1 MQVAWFSVG
10 IWRKKKACTA
20 AANAVGPHPNGL
32 ASVESATNG
41 TPWKSPAPLLPFR
54 VPLLHSRLVSLLSPS
69 MTSVL
74 SKRAPNQPESASS
87 TAFSVGALFPELS
100 SFLPVNPGLESPL
113 FFWTLLRPAPRTHR
127 FCTSPAKS
135 LPRRSGAAQNVLVP
149 YTHSFSLRMRHR
161 FPRLLAKLMRPT
173 PLWSS
178 LTRFRLFNPTSSMA
192 VPVALLRFALLQQ
205 LSFALRRNAQSPF
218 SL

>member
-1 MQVAWFSVG
+1 MPVTWFSVG
-10 IWRKKKACTA
+10 IWRKKKVCTA

-87 TAFSVGALFPELS
+87 TAFSVGVLFPGLS
-100 SFLPVNPGLESPL
+100 SFLPANPGLESPL
-113 FFWTLLRPAPRTHR
+113 FFWMSLRPAPRMHR
-127 FCTSPAKS
+127 FYTSPAKS
-135 LPRRSGAAQNVLVP
+135 LPHRSGGVQNALEP
-149 YTHSFSLRMRHR
+149 CTHSSSLRMKHR
-161 FPRLLAKLMRPT
+161 FPWRLAKLMRPS
-173 PLWSS
+173 LRWLSS
-178 LTRFRLFNPTSSMA
+178 TRFKLFNPTSSMA
-192 VPVALLRFALLQQ
+192 VPVALHRFVPLQQ
-205 LSFALRRNAQSPF
+205 R
-218 SL
+218 

>member
-41 TPWKSPAPLLPFR
+41 TPWKSLAPLLPFQ
-54 VPLLHSRLVSLLSPS
+54 VPLSHSRLVSLLSPS

-74 SKRAPNQPESASS
+74 NAHGLSQPESVSL

-100 SFLPVNPGLESPL
+100 SFLLANPGSESPL
-113 FFWTLLRPAPRTHR
+113 FFWMLLRPAPRWHR
-127 FCTSPAKS
+127 FCTSLAKS
-135 LPRRSGAAQNVLVP
+135 LPHRSGAAQNVLAP
-149 YTHSFSLRMRHR
+149 CTHSFFLRMRHH
-161 FPRLLAKLMRPT
+161 FPQLLAKLMQPT
-173 PLWSS
+173 LLWSS
-178 LTRFRLFNPTSSMA
+178 STRFRLFNPTSSMA
-192 VPVALLRFALLQQ
+192 VPVALHRFALLQQ
-205 LSFALRRNAQSPF
+205 LSFALQRNVQSPF

>member
-1 MQVAWFSVG
+1 MRTRPNWTQMPVTWFSVG
-10 IWRKKKACTA
+10 IWRKKKVCTA

-87 TAFSVGALFPELS
+87 TAFSVGTRGWKVHS
-100 SFLPVNPGLESPL
+100 SSGCRFD
-113 FFWTLLRPAPRTHR
+113 LRRGCTGSIHHRRRVCLTGQGACRTHWSPAPT
-127 FCTSPAKS
+127 A
-135 LPRRSGAAQNVLVP
+135 LPCG
-149 YTHSFSLRMRHR
+149 
-161 FPRLLAKLMRPT
+161 
-173 PLWSS
+173 
-178 LTRFRLFNPTSSMA
+178 
-192 VPVALLRFALLQQ
+192 
-205 LSFALRRNAQSPF
+205 
-218 SL
+218 